1 MTNPTQFLETEAALK
16 ALTEELTAIKAAS
29 ESIKTASESLEGA
42 KVSVQK
48 LTQMSEKVIDYA
60 SVVSKNSDQLLTD
73 FGVTQEEISTQH
85 SAIRE
90 SLLESQEKTEAVMQ
104 KTVELSNMI
113 EAIQGKINEISDES
127 KKREERLSRLLTKNG
142 WITWMFVIFCLFI
155 STITLIVVLFP
166 YLQKLILI

>member
-29 ESIKTASESLEGA
+29 ESLEYA
-42 KVSVQK
+42 KVSVQN
-48 LTQMSEKVIDYA
+48 LTQMSEKVIFHV

-73 FGVTQEEISTQH
+73 FGITQEQIPTQH

-90 SLLESQEKTEAVMQ
+90 SLLESQEKTESVMQ
-104 KTVELSNMI
+104 KTVELGSMI
-113 EAIQGKINEISDES
+113 ETIQKKIIELSDES
-127 KKREERLSRLLTKNG
+127 KKREERLSRILTKNG
-142 WITWMFVIFCLFI
+142 WITWMLVIFCLFI